1 MVRWRSDDGAGSTAN
16 RAHGVG
22 GIFEAMPEMLSP
34 DRSRDAPK
42 CRGGAARPGWG
53 CATAGAN
60 RRASRPQNPLMP
72 RRASPVQCRAWT
84 GRPDTLR
91 RRRRWLRL
99 TSEPAVRC
107 CRPAVPRHR
116 YRRDQILQPCHQR
129 YATGVCAGRPTL
141 RARRDPGVRDH
152 RGGPH
157 SRKAVVCVILAAP
170 KALAPTR
177 GQ

>member
-1 MVRWRSDDGAGSTAN
+1 
-16 RAHGVG
+16 
-22 GIFEAMPEMLSP
+22 
-34 DRSRDAPK
+34 
-42 CRGGAARPGWG
+42 
-53 CATAGAN
+53 
-60 RRASRPQNPLMP
+60 
-72 RRASPVQCRAWT
+72 
-84 GRPDTLR
+84 
-91 RRRRWLRL
+91 
-99 TSEPAVRC
+99 VRC